1 MAETSKVVAEPKVI
15 EEVKPVVPAPKEES
29 KSEVKPAAV
38 VQESSIKKVLNP
50 EKEVQAK
57 FLDDP
62 MAAAT
67 TKVAVGSTGLTNP
80 G

>member
-1 MAETSKVVAEPKVI
+1 M
-15 EEVKPVVPAPKEES
+15 PATKEES

-38 VQESSIKKVLNP
+38 VHESSIKKVLNP